1 MIDDGIYEWID
12 GWMDGRIIGLMGG
25 GWMDTRK
32 DGLMVLGWI
41 NGLIYGWM
49 GE

>member
-1 MIDDGIYEWID
+1 MDR
-12 GWMDGRIIGLMGG
+12 WMDGRMIGLMGG
-25 GWMDTRK
+25 GWMDTRKK